1 MEVEELF
8 EASSPLARHVR
19 EHGGDP
25 IQAARDVVDVLTEA
39 EKVATLNAHPRIGER
54 QNLSERSRREQ
65 GSEEDPAVMAELERL
80 NAEYERKF
88 GFRFVVFVNQR
99 PRSTILEVL
108 RERLERDRAVEM
120 REGLDAIIA
129 IAADRWNGRLKSL

>member
-1 MEVEELF
+1 VEAEELF
-8 EASSPLARHVR
+8 EASSPLARQVSER
-19 EHGGDP
+19 GGDP
-25 IQAARDVVDVLTEA
+25 IEAARAILDTLTEA

-88 GFRFVVFVNQR
+88 GFRFVVFVNRR
-99 PRSTILEVL
+99 PRSAILDVL
-108 RERLERDRAVEM
+108 RERLDRDRAVELK
-120 REGLDAIIA
+120 EGLDAIIA
-129 IAADRWNGRLKSL
+129 IAENRWNRQLKSP

>member
-1 MEVEELF
+1 VEAEELF
-8 EASSPLARHVR
+8 EASSPLARQVSER
-19 EHGGDP
+19 GGDP
-25 IQAARDVVDVLTEA
+25 IEAARAILDTLTEA

-88 GFRFVVFVNQR
+88 GFRFVVFVNRR
-99 PRSTILEVL
+99 PRSAIVPIL
-108 RERLERDRAVEM
+108 RERLERTRAE
-120 REGLDAIIA
+120 ELETGLAELVA
-129 IAADRWNGRLKSL
+129 IACDRWWRS